1 MDYESKQVYKQTAWI
16 GSHLCICAFWQQ
28 KKCSRTTQKSMED
41 PQKWMEQF
49 AQLKEYSTKFAKI
62 TGEQMLQLKD
72 DELINV
78 FAMDSAVDR
87 LYASYHLFATRPF
100 VLDL

>member
-1 MDYESKQVYKQTAWI
+1 
-16 GSHLCICAFWQQ
+16 
-28 KKCSRTTQKSMED
+28 MED

-62 TGEQMLQLKD
+62 TGAQMLQLKD
-72 DELINV
+72 DELFNV